1 MSTMNTFKT
10 GLLLAALSGLLAVVG
25 YLFGGT
31 TGIAIALLFAVA
43 MNGAAYWFSDRLALA
58 MARARP
64 VSRAEAPDLYSQ
76 VEHLALRAGVPVP
89 KVYVIDDPSPN
100 AFATGR
106 DPAHAAVAVTT
117 GILGLLDTRELH
129 GVLAHE
135 FAHIKNRDILL
146 TSIAATIA
154 GAIGAI
160 ANIFQF
166 AALFGRNDENNEE
179 GPGVLGGLALLI
191 VAPLTATLIQLAVS
205 RAREY
210 AADAT
215 GAHLAGDPLALAA
228 ALRKLERGVWL
239 QPMAVNPAAAPLF
252 IVHPFSGGGLLR
264 LFSTHPPLA
273 ERVARL
279 EAMAGRSVPH
289 VVGAR

>member
-10 GLLLAALSGLLAVVG
+10 GLLLAALSGLLVVVG
-25 YLFGGT
+25 HLFGGT
-31 TGIAIALLFAVA
+31 TGIVIALLFAVA

-58 MARARP
+58 MVRARP
-64 VSRAEAPDLYSQ
+64 VSRAEAPELHDH
-76 VEHLALRAGVPVP
+76 VADLALRAGVPTP
-89 KVYVIDDPSPN
+89 NVYVIDDPSPN

-117 GILGLLDTRELH
+117 GILGLLDTRELY

-160 ANIFQF
+160 AHVFQF
-166 AALFGRNDENNEE
+166 AALFGGHDQDEE

-215 GAHLAGDPLALAA
+215 GARLTGDPLALAD

-279 EAMAGRSVPH
+279 EALASRGVPYRL
-289 VVGAR
+289 GAW

>member
-1 MSTMNTFKT
+1 MSTMNTLKT

-25 YLFGGT
+25 YIFGGT
-31 TGIAIALLFAVA
+31 TGIALALLFAVA

-64 VSRAEAPDLYSQ
+64 VARAEAPDLYSQ
-76 VEHLALRAGVPVP
+76 VENLALRAGVPTP
-89 KVYVIDDPSPN
+89 KVYVVDDPSPN

-117 GILGLLDTRELH
+117 GILELLDTRELY

-166 AALFGRNDENNEE
+166 AFLFGQHDEDEE

-191 VAPLTATLIQLAVS
+191 VAPLAATLIQLAVS

-215 GAHLAGDPLALAA
+215 GARLTGDPLALAA

-279 EAMAGRSVPH
+279 EALAAVHVPH

>member
-1 MSTMNTFKT
+1 MSTSNIFKT
-10 GLLLAALSGLLAVVG
+10 GLLLAALTALLAIVG
-25 YLFGGT
+25 HLFGGT

-64 VSRAEAPDLYSQ
+64 VTRAEAPALYAQ
-76 VEHLALRAGVPVP
+76 VEDLARRAGVPVP
-89 KVYVIDDPSPN
+89 AVYVIDDPSPN

-106 DPAHAAVAVTT
+106 DPHHAAVAVTT
-117 GILGLLDTRELH
+117 GIMGLLDTRELR

-135 FAHIKNRDILL
+135 FAHITNRDILL
-146 TSIAATIA
+146 TTIAATIA

-166 AALFGRNDENNEE
+166 TALFGHHDADEE
-179 GPGVLGGLALLI
+179 GPGVLGSLALLI
-191 VAPLTATLIQLAVS
+191 VAPLAATLIQLAVS

-215 GAHLAGDPLALAA
+215 GARLTSDPLALAG

-252 IVHPFSGGGLLR
+252 IVHPLSGGGLLR
-264 LFSTHPPLA
+264 LFSTHPPIA

-279 EAMAGRSVPH
+279 EALAGRGAPLS
-289 VVGAR
+289 VGA